1 MAKNDL
7 KLKRGKVITFL
18 KRFLSIFKRKPEIV
32 NLSGEEL
39 KDKAIYLSNHA
50 GANGPMTY
58 EMFFPK
64 RITPWGA
71 HEMCEGIK
79 SRWNYLYNV
88 FYRQKL
94 HWGRIRAF
102 LVATVFCPFS
112 ILLYRGVGL
121 IPTYKDSRFLSSLR
135 QSCRVLDQNSAILV
149 FPEDSEEGYK
159 NPPEALH
166 CGFVA
171 LSKVYKRLRGESL
184 PVYVCYFGTKEKKI
198 LISKPFD
205 VHGLLSKGLTEE
217 GVADEALKVM
227 QNLSR
232 ETVRT

>member
-1 MAKNDL
+1 MANNQL
-7 KLKRGKVITFL
+7 KLKRGKVITLL
-18 KRFLSIFKRKPEIV
+18 KKFLSLFKRKPEIV

-39 KDKAIYLSNHA
+39 KDKAIYISNHA

-58 EMFFPK
+58 EMYFPK

-94 HWGRIRAF
+94 HWGKFRAF
-102 LVATVFCPFS
+102 IVATLFSPIS

-121 IPTYKDSRFLSSLR
+121 IPTYKDSRFLSSLK

-166 CGFVA
+166 GGFVA

-184 PVYVCYFGTKEKKI
+184 PVYICYFNTLKKKI
-198 LISKPFD
+198 LISEPFD
-205 VHGLLSKGLTEE
+205 VHGLLSN
-217 GVADEALKVM
+217 GVSEKEVVNAALEVM
-227 QNLSR
+227 HNLSAQ
-232 ETVRT
+232 TAD